1 VGFTPAYEVPILK
14 SKYQRRSII
23 MSWFLYLISVSW
35 ISIGS
40 CAILYTGDTRNTL
53 KSLLSA
59 VNRKVLSGLPLVF
72 GVLMIV
78 AASDSLH
85 PWLVRVLGLLGL
97 IKAVFVFANP
107 KSLYEKA
114 IQWYL
119 ESVSDQGYRLAGI
132 ITVILGTAV
141 LSWIV

>member
-1 VGFTPAYEVPILK
+1 MA
-14 SKYQRRSII
+14 
-23 MSWFLYLISVSW
+23 WFLYLVSVAW

-40 CAILYTGDTRNTL
+40 CAILYTGDTRNSL
-53 KSLLSA
+53 KRSLSA
-59 VNRKVLSGLPLVF
+59 LNRKVLSVLPLAF

-85 PWLVRVLGLLGL
+85 PWLVRILGLLGL
-97 IKAVFVFANP
+97 IKGVFILANP
-107 KSLYEKA
+107 MALYEKS

-119 ESVSDQGYRLAGI
+119 ESVSDQGYRLTGI
-132 ITVILGTAV
+132 ITIILGTAV

>member
-1 VGFTPAYEVPILK
+1 MA
-14 SKYQRRSII
+14 
-23 MSWFLYLISVSW
+23 WFLYLISVAW

-53 KSLLSA
+53 NRMLSTL
-59 VNRKVLSGLPLVF
+59 NRKVLSILPLAF

-85 PWLVRVLGLLGL
+85 PWLVRILGLLGL
-97 IKAVFVFANP
+97 IKGAFILTNP
-107 KSLYEKA
+107 MSLYEKSV
-114 IQWYL
+114 QWYL
-119 ESVSDQGYRLAGI
+119 ESVSDQGYRLTGI
-132 ITVILGTAV
+132 ITIILGTAV